1 MLRETFFN
9 VATVNIFCDIMT
21 YDFIRLWTMDEL
33 NDELPSREIL
43 NQRCASTFFSFLF
56 QSFTIALF
64 VSLSHQQAYLNFGSL
79 LGLSLVPVFSQAT
92 LLVLDYKWSDNPPT
106 YRRTVTVN
114 YYWTHTVPKF
124 GLQSSWIT
132 GACHYTRE
140 TYLYWPLKP
149 TGNLAT
155 WYIGHEE
162 EYGFLPP
169 MLFC

>member
-1 MLRETFFN
+1 
-9 VATVNIFCDIMT
+9 
-21 YDFIRLWTMDEL
+21 MDEL

-92 LLVLDYKWSDNPPT
+92 LLVLDYKWSENPPT

-114 YYWTHTVPKF
+114 
-124 GLQSSWIT
+124 
-132 GACHYTRE
+132 
-140 TYLYWPLKP
+140 
-149 TGNLAT
+149 
-155 WYIGHEE
+155 
-162 EYGFLPP
+162 
-169 MLFC
+169 